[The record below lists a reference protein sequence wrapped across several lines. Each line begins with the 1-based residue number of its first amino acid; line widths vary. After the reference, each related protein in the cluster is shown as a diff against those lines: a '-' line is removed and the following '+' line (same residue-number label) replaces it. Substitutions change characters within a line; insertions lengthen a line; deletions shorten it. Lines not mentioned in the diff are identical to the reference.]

1 MKQGISRLSI
11 QFTILLLFAGTVVFA
26 QKSSK
31 SEGLIQLSGVV
42 VSGDSLTPVP
52 FTSVLIKGSNR
63 GTVADYYGFFSL
75 VVRKTDTIHFSSVGY
90 APSIVYIED
99 SLSDSRYSMI
109 QMLQRDTATLP
120 EQLVYPWPSKEQF
133 RDAFLALNAPMDDY
147 DRAFEN
153 LTREDVRL
161 AIQGVPMSAQANSA
175 LAVQREYTR
184 LYQMGQL
191 PQVSLLNPIA
201 WAQFIDAWKRGDFKS
216 KK

>member
-1 MKQGISRLSI
+1 MMKICIPFSK
-11 QFTILLLFAGTVVFA
+11 FILLISLFCSSSIFA
-26 QKSSK
+26 QKNSD
-31 SEGLIQLSGVV
+31 GLIQLSGVV

-75 VVRKTDTIHFSSVGY
+75 VVRRSDTILFSSVGY
-90 APSIVYIED
+90 AKSEVFIED

-133 RDAFLALNAPMDDY
+133 RDAFLALNAPTDDH

-161 AIQGVPMSAQANSA
+161 AIQCVPMSAQANSA
-175 LAVQREYTR
+175 LAIQREYTR

-191 PQVSLLNPIA
+191 PQVSLLNPVA

>member
-1 MKQGISRLSI
+1 MMKICIPFSKFIPLISLFCSSSI
-11 QFTILLLFAGTVVFA
+11 FA
-26 QKSSK
+26 QKNSD
-31 SEGLIQLSGVV
+31 GLIQLSGVV

-75 VVRKTDTIHFSSVGY
+75 VVLRSDTILFSSVGY
-90 APSIVYIED
+90 AKSEVFIED

-133 RDAFLALNAPMDDY
+133 RDAFLALNAPTDDH

-175 LAVQREYTR
+175 LAIQREYTR

-191 PQVSLLNPIA
+191 PQVSLLNPVA

>member
-1 MKQGISRLSI
+1 MMKICIPFSK
-11 QFTILLLFAGTVVFA
+11 FILLISLFCSSSIFA
-26 QKSSK
+26 QKNSD
-31 SEGLIQLSGVV
+31 GLIQLSGVV

-75 VVRKTDTIHFSSVGY
+75 VVLRSDTILFSSVGY
-90 APSIVYIED
+90 AKSEVFIED

-133 RDAFLALNAPMDDY
+133 RDAFLALNAPTDDH

-175 LAVQREYTR
+175 LAIQREYTR

-191 PQVSLLNPIA
+191 PQVSLLNPVA